1 MQTKAGQQSGTTAV
15 IVVIN
20 LSHKSLD
27 PSNTAHVAVVGDTRF
42 VIGYANGTYKATTD
56 HKPLPE
62 KERIEKAGGVVR
74 QVDGVWRINNSLS
87 VSRTLGDCYLKNQ
100 GVTADPD
107 YY

>member
-1 MQTKAGQQSGTTAV
+1 MV
-15 IVVIN
+15 
-20 LSHKSLD
+20 
-27 PSNTAHVAVVGDTRF
+27 VVGDTRF
-42 VIGYANGTYKATTD
+42 VIGYLDGIYKATTD

-107 YY
+107 YYQFKLANSLYICVGCDGLFDVISTE